1 MDARI
6 FYQDGDV
13 TVRTLM
19 EQDIEPLCREEAL
32 QGWPVRDACYRGR
45 LQDMA
50 QGRCVALCALWHG
63 EPAGYVNL
71 YDGADDGPYAGA
83 GLPQIVDFAVLEKY
97 RRRGIGTRLMD
108 VAERLAAARADAVC
122 LAVGSAQRIRQRAAH
137 VCQARLRA
145 RRHRR
150 VVSRRAAGAVRALCQ
165 RRRPGAAMQS
175 DGIHKNPAA
184 DLRAGVRRRPFLY
197 KENHS
202 LGEWFKKAYG
212 GENDKKTPFAII
224 KVRSANCTN
233 DSKGRT
239 FRWD

>member
-13 TVRTLM
+13 TVRALT
-19 EQDIEPLCREEAL
+19 EQDIGPLCREEAL

-71 YDGADDGPYAGA
+71 YDGADDGPYAGT

-108 VAERLAAARADAVC
+108 VAERLAAGRADAVG
-122 LAVGSAQRIRQRAAH
+122 LAVGLHSGYGSAQRMYVKRDYVPDGTGAWYRGAQLAQYAPCVNDDDLVLH
-137 VCQARLRA
+137 MQKRL
-145 RRHRR
+145 
-150 VVSRRAAGAVRALCQ
+150 
-165 RRRPGAAMQS
+165 
-175 DGIHKNPAA
+175 NP
-184 DLRAGVRRRPFLY
+184 
-197 KENHS
+197 
-202 LGEWFKKAYG
+202 
-212 GENDKKTPFAII
+212 
-224 KVRSANCTN
+224 
-233 DSKGRT
+233 
-239 FRWD
+239 